1 MDTLKR
7 CQKIS
12 QDDVE
17 FFMPNCL
24 IHEESPYLL
33 QHAHNPVDWHAW
45 GPKAFEMAR
54 HQDKPIFLSVGY
66 ATCHWCHVM
75 ERESFENESCA
86 RHLNETFVAIKV
98 DREERPD
105 IDAVFMTACQM
116 LTGSGGWPLTIIMTP
131 DLRPFF
137 AGTYIPPENRMGRLG
152 LMELCQR
159 IGSVWRED
167 RAKVLASSS
176 DVLGLLDGA
185 FQFTTGDLD
194 AGAVLD
200 AAGRAIARGYDPQYG
215 GFDRAPKFP
224 MPHRLMFLLRRL
236 VHNGSEG
243 DEVMIVK
250 TLKAMR
256 LGGIWDHVGFG
267 FHRYSTDKRW
277 LLPHFEKMLYDQAL
291 LAMAYLEAFERR
303 ADPLLRRT
311 AEEIFSYV
319 LRDMTAEE
327 GGFFSAEDADSEGE
341 EGRFYVWS
349 TSELKQIFDQETARR
364 WARILRLTDE
374 GNFKDE
380 ASGQR
385 VGTNIVHLDR
395 PLETWAATLGTT
407 AAELQTQWERVRR
420 KMFEV
425 RERRVHP
432 LKDDKILTDWNG
444 LMIAALAMGGRI
456 LETNDYTLAAERA
469 AAFVDQRLRTP
480 SGELLHRYRNGPAAI
495 AAFGT
500 DYAYLCWGLI
510 ELFRTT
516 GMQNHLEQAVR
527 LQRRLDDQFWD
538 ETAGGYFLTAAD
550 AEKLP
555 VRPKELYD
563 GALPS
568 PNSVVLNNLAVL
580 GEVTGEA
587 RWLERADK
595 LVHAFGGSVEKHP
608 TAFTH
613 FLSGLYRLTQLAP
626 SGKDE

>member
-7 CQKIS
+7 CQKIPK
-12 QDDVE
+12 DDVE
-17 FFMPNCL
+17 FFMPNRL

-33 QHAHNPVDWHAW
+33 QHAHNPVDWYAW
-45 GPKAFEMAR
+45 GPDAFEAAR
-54 HQDKPIFLSVGY
+54 RQDKPIFLSVGY

-86 RHLNETFVAIKV
+86 HHLNETFVAIKV

-152 LMELCQR
+152 LAELCQR
-159 IGSVWRED
+159 IGSVWRGD
-167 RAKVLASSS
+167 RAKVLASS
-176 DVLGLLDGA
+176 DEVMGLLEGA
-185 FQFTTGDLD
+185 FQFAPGDLD

-200 AAGRAIARGYDPQYG
+200 AAGRAIARSYDPQYG
-215 GFDRAPKFP
+215 GFDKAPKFP
-224 MPHRLMFLLRRL
+224 MPHRLMFLLRRR
-236 VHNGSEG
+236 VHNGGEG
-243 DEVMIVK
+243 DEAMIVK
-250 TLKAMR
+250 TLTAMR

-311 AEEIFSYV
+311 AEEIFAYV

-349 TSELKQIFDQETARR
+349 TTELNQIFDQKTARR

-395 PLETWAATLGTT
+395 PLETWAETLGTT
-407 AAELQTQWERVRR
+407 ATELQTQWERVRR

-456 LETNDYTLAAERA
+456 LESNGYTLAAERA

-480 SGELLHRYRNGPAAI
+480 SGELQHRYCNGRAAI

-500 DYAYLCWGLI
+500 DYAYLCWGLL

-516 GMQNHLEQAVR
+516 GKPHHLEQALR
-527 LQRRLDDQFWD
+527 LQRRLDDKFWD
-538 ETAGGYFLTAAD
+538 EKAGGYFLTATD

-613 FLSGLYRLTQLAP
+613 FLNGLHRLAQLAP
-626 SGKDE
+626 SGKGE